1 MLYFKIVAHF
11 FVFLQLDKIISM
23 YRNVINE
30 LINWKMSP
38 YRKPLLLLGARQVG
52 KTYILKYFGQSFY
65 KNVAYINCD
74 HNERVKDLFTE
85 DYAIDR
91 ILLSISA
98 ITGETIIPGETL
110 IILDEVQELQ
120 RGLSSLKYFCEN
132 APEQHVCVAG
142 SLLGVTMRHGE
153 SFPVGKV
160 NIIKMYPM
168 TFDEFLR
175 AKGKDLLVD
184 LLRKRDWDT
193 LRGIHT
199 VLIQLLREYYFVG
212 GMPGVV
218 FLFRETNDANIVRKA
233 QDEILSAY
241 ASDMA
246 KHTTPTEIKR
256 ISQVWRSMPSQLSKE
271 NKKFIY
277 GVVREGGR
285 AKDFELAIQWLVDAG
300 LVLRV
305 PRVSTPAMP
314 LNLYEDIS
322 TFKLYLLDVGLLG
335 ALAGTPA
342 ELLLMPNNMG
352 EGKGMFTENYVC
364 TQLVAGTGRL
374 PFYYSRENSRL
385 EIDFVV
391 QYGTQIVPV
400 EVKAE
405 ENLQSKSL
413 KTILQ
418 KHKDL
423 TAIRFS
429 MSPYREQERMT
440 NMPLYGASVCF
451 TD

>member
-1 MLYFKIVAHF
+1 MLCFEKVAHF
-11 FVFLQLDKIISM
+11 FVFLRLDKIIFM
-23 YRNVINE
+23 YRNVLNE
-30 LINWKMSP
+30 LISWKKSP

-142 SLLGVTMRHGE
+142 SLLGVTMRHGK

-175 AKGKDLLVD
+175 AKGKDLLAD

-193 LRGIHT
+193 LRGTHT

-218 FLFRETNDANIVRKA
+218 SLFRETNDANIVRKA

>member
-1 MLYFKIVAHF
+1 
-11 FVFLQLDKIISM
+11 
-23 YRNVINE
+23 
-30 LINWKMSP
+30 
-38 YRKPLLLLGARQVG
+38 
-52 KTYILKYFGQSFY
+52 
-65 KNVAYINCD
+65 
-74 HNERVKDLFTE
+74 
-85 DYAIDR
+85 
-91 ILLSISA
+91 
-98 ITGETIIPGETL
+98 
-110 IILDEVQELQ
+110 
-120 RGLSSLKYFCEN
+120 
-132 APEQHVCVAG
+132 
-142 SLLGVTMRHGE
+142 
-153 SFPVGKV
+153 
-160 NIIKMYPM
+160 
-168 TFDEFLR
+168 
-175 AKGKDLLVD
+175 
-184 LLRKRDWDT
+184 
-193 LRGIHT
+193 
-199 VLIQLLREYYFVG
+199 
-212 GMPGVV
+212 
-218 FLFRETNDANIVRKA
+218 
-233 QDEILSAY
+233 
-241 ASDMA
+241 
-246 KHTTPTEIKR
+246 
-256 ISQVWRSMPSQLSKE
+256 MPSQLSKE

-405 ENLQSKSL
+405 ENISGSSL
-413 KTILQ
+413 SVYFKTYAP
-418 KHKDL
+418 HYRM
-423 TAIRFS
+423 RFS
-429 MSPYREQERMT
+429 MLNLQYNEGLLSSPA
-440 NMPLYGASVCF
+440 PLVGWLDKWMSILYNVNRI
-451 TD
+451 